1 MRLGVNIDHI
11 ATIREARKAREP
23 EPVAAAIIAEL
34 AGAEGITV
42 HLRGDRR
49 HIKDRDV
56 ELLRQVVRSKLNI
69 EMAATREMVE
79 IACRVKPDQVT
90 LVPERPEEVTTT
102 GGLDVAAN
110 LSAVRHAV
118 ERCRP
123 AGIRVSIFVDAA
135 AAQVE
140 ASKEVGADAIEI
152 NTGPYADAP
161 DGDRPQ
167 QLARIR
173 ESADRAA
180 RLGLEVL
187 AGHGLN
193 YFNVQPIVGV
203 SHIIELN
210 IGHSIVAR
218 AALVGLD
225 RAVREMVALL
235 HA

>member
-11 ATIREARKAREP
+11 ATIREARRAHEP

-56 ELLRQVVRSKLNI
+56 ELLRQVVQTRLNI
-69 EMAATREMVE
+69 EMAATPEMVE
-79 IACRVKPDQVT
+79 IACRVKPAQVT

-102 GGLDVAAN
+102 GGLDVVASLA
-110 LSAVRHAV
+110 AVRHAV
-118 ERCRP
+118 GRCRP
-123 AGIRVSIFVDAA
+123 AGVKVSIFVDAT
-135 AAQVE
+135 AAQVD
-140 ASKEVGADAIEI
+140 AAKDVGADAIEI
-152 NTGPYADAP
+152 NTGPYADSA
-161 DGDRPQ
+161 DDDRPQ
-167 QLARIR
+167 QLSRIR

-180 RLGLEVL
+180 RLGLGVL

-193 YFNVQPIVGV
+193 YFNVRPIVGV
-203 SHIIELN
+203 AHIVELN

-235 HA
+235 GT